1 MPQGHNSFLIL
12 TVSVWPFTS
21 GSNFFYPF
29 SLTRRPFTSSNPTR
43 IFIYVNV
50 SHIQCDHVFT
60 HSHSDEKCRTWE
72 ILISKSLFQLKHGNM
87 RACGLF
93 LVSHVFFFLARSL
106 LWSKVQKIP
115 NQYMYMTP
123 CDHFVMKLMYLIFF
137 FNFPYYIYYRV
148 VFEQST
154 FFRLKLGSFANF
166 TQSHMPTHINYYSTS
181 S

>member
-43 IFIYVNV
+43 IYIYVNV

-72 ILISKSLFQLKHGNM
+72 ILISKSLFQLKHSNM

-106 LWSKVQKIP
+106 LWSKSTKDTKPVHVHDT
-115 NQYMYMTP
+115 MWSF
-123 CDHFVMKLMYLIFF
+123 CDEINVSHFF
-137 FNFPYYIYYRV
+137 F
-148 VFEQST
+148 
-154 FFRLKLGSFANF
+154 
-166 TQSHMPTHINYYSTS
+166 
-181 S
+181 

>member
-29 SLTRRPFTSSNPTR
+29 SLTRRPSTSSNPTR
-43 IFIYVNV
+43 IYIYVNV

-87 RACGLF
+87 RACGLYM
-93 LVSHVFFFLARSL
+93 VSHVFFFLARSL

-115 NQYMYMTP
+115 NQYMTP

-137 FNFPYYIYYRV
+137 LNFNSLIIYII
-148 VFEQST
+148 QLSLNNPH
-154 FFRLKLGSFANF
+154 FFRLKLRGFANF
-166 TQSHMPTHINYYSTS
+166 TQSHMPTHINYYSNS
-181 S
+181 L